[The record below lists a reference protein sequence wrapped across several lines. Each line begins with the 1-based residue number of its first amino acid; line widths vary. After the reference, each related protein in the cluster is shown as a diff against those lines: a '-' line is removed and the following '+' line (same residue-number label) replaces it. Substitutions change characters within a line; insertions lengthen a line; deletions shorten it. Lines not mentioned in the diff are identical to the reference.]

1 MKKLLP
7 RSIHS
12 WKTTHS
18 KIFIAKIKDVDK
30 AELQRQIVDILQITE
45 GDAVVRKLQEIVP
58 TYTPNRDALKK

>member
-1 MKKLLP
+1 MVPKKP
-7 RSIHS
+7 
-12 WKTTHS
+12 THS

-45 GDAVVRKLQEIVP
+45 GDAVVRKLKEIVP

>member
-1 MKKLLP
+1 MGMRKFA
-7 RSIHS
+7 
-12 WKTTHS
+12 
-18 KIFIAKIKDVDK
+18 IFVIAKIKDVDK